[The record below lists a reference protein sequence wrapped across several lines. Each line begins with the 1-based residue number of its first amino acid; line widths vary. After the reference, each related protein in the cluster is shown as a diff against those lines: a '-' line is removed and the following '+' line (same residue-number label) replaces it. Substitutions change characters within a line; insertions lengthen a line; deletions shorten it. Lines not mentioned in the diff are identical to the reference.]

1 MSVISKYS
9 LLNKDVLINFSSD
22 GADGAFNPDEIQRP
36 PVRSSFWELEDDVV
50 CSQPSRNLSRP
61 DGLEDPED
69 SNASYLFCYLFSLMY
84 LLMSYQEF
92 HIGFLYL
99 ISLIYCYVN
108 LELLFLFPE
117 KYFCFL

>member
-1 MSVISKYS
+1 MCVITKYS

-36 PVRSSFWELEDDVV
+36 PVRSSFWELDDVV

-69 SNASYLFCYLFSLMY
+69 SNASCLLYYLFSLIH

-92 HIGFLYL
+92 HIGFPYL
-99 ISLIYCYVN
+99 ISQNYCYVS
-108 LELLFLFPE
+108 LVFLFSE
-117 KYFCFL
+117 KHFCLL

>member
-9 LLNKDVLINFSSD
+9 LLNKDVLINFFSD

-36 PVRSSFWELEDDVV
+36 PVRSSFWELDDVV

-69 SNASYLFCYLFSLMY
+69 SNASYLFFLFHFLDMVTDELPRVSHGFSILDKPSL
-84 LLMSYQEF
+84 F
-92 HIGFLYL
+92 FCIFGIGF
-99 ISLIYCYVN
+99 S
-108 LELLFLFPE
+108 FP
-117 KYFCFL
+117 